1 MAKILEEFA
10 DNWRKVYEEL
20 EKLRQRIID
29 ARNEPTYGLHL
40 KKQMPLFRLLRGEIF
55 GQERPTE
62 GEGLAADGPQAAYG
76 MKEEERIS
84 KLVALTQHVFI
95 EIERELSLKGFWDSI
110 PARQK
115 LVESL
120 QKILLQPEFTQ
131 MPGLVVKRKHIISR
145 LMETAKTHHDAILY
159 AQ

>member
-1 MAKILEEFA
+1 VP
-10 DNWRKVYEEL
+10 D
-20 EKLRQRIID
+20 D
-29 ARNEPTYGLHL
+29 
-40 KKQMPLFRLLRGEIF
+40 GEVINS
-55 GQERPTE
+55 
-62 GEGLAADGPQAAYG
+62 DGPQAAYG

-95 EIERELSLKGFWDSI
+95 EIERELSLTGFWDSI

-120 QKILLQPEFTQ
+120 QKILLQPEFAQ